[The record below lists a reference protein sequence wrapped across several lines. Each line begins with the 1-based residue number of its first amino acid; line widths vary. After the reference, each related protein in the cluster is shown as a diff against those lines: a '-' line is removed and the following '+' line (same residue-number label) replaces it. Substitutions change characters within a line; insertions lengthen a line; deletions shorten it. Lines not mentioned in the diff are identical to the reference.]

1 MGTFFKELR
10 HATCRVWSS
19 STCGCSS
26 LFAFCRPC
34 LSLLRAKMF
43 RVQSAHEI
51 GAERGGASTRHRL
64 PVHHRICGP
73 DPECIFLRL
82 PCWVPTLDALGV
94 QKNAFGVTW
103 FMARDEAFRV
113 VSVNNVGRLETR
125 EFRCHVRRR
134 PFPKGWRVLRIASR
148 SADDAALRVHVIGRS
163 PSARHVFRWSHGAM
177 VCGAF
182 MLTLIDHY
190 LYYK

>member
-113 VSVNNVGRLETR
+113 VSVNNVGRLLKLVNFAVMCAGDRFLRDGECCGLR
-125 EFRCHVRRR
+125 
-134 PFPKGWRVLRIASR
+134 RVLRTTRLCA
-148 SADDAALRVHVIGRS
+148 
-163 PSARHVFRWSHGAM
+163 
-177 VCGAF
+177 C
-182 MLTLIDHY
+182 T
-190 LYYK
+190 